1 MNNERPA
8 PKQYETWLIQLL
20 RLRFEQAN
28 FKVEDHLKVGELPLE
43 IDMIVIT
50 PSEGKSPDFSKLPP
64 LYHYFRRY
72 NVMELK
78 TEADRLEISDLLKLH
93 AYGWLYMMKKSLRK
107 VADMTV
113 TALVHHLTPSVVEA
127 LPELGYT
134 SIGKGL
140 FRR

>member
-1 MNNERPA
+1 MSNDRPA
-8 PKQYETWLIQLL
+8 PKQYEAWLIQLL

-50 PSEGKSPDFSKLPP
+50 PSEGMLPDLSKLPS

-93 AYGWLYMMKKSLRK
+93 AYGWLYMMKKDLRK
-107 VADMTV
+107 
-113 TALVHHLTPSVVEA
+113 
-127 LPELGYT
+127 
-134 SIGKGL
+134 L
-140 FRR
+140 FQIRRAGNRLFFHN